1 MKVLREITTNEF
13 KVNDTISFTLKN
25 GQMHHAIAVKEDVDG
40 MLFIFKTCIDDY
52 YTYPMDDSDD
62 FVDRYNASQLRIILN
77 NDIIAQFPKHII
89 SMMIP
94 VYNLGSYFPDLLRI
108 PTEEE
113 IYGMILVGEEEF
125 GEQFEI
131 MKNNRNMQIGN
142 CKAGYWL
149 LNKSRNDSSQACF
162 VTHAGLVNTDPV
174 TSKHQ
179 IRPVFKLRNPIRKDN

>member
-1 MKVLREITTNEF
+1 MKVLREISTNEF

-25 GQMHHAIAVKEDVDG
+25 GQMYHAIAVKEDIDG

-52 YTYPMDDSDD
+52 AYPMDDSDD

-94 VYNLGSYFPDLLRI
+94 VYNTDSYHSDLLRI

-113 IYGMILVGEEEF
+113 IYGINLVGEKEF
-125 GEQFEI
+125 GDQFEI
-131 MKNNRNMQIGN
+131 MKNNIDMQIGN
-142 CKAGYWL
+142 CEVGYWL
-149 LNKSRNDSSQACF
+149 LNKSRTNESKACF
-162 VTHAGLVNTDPV
+162 VSYTGLVKTNPV
-174 TSKHQ
+174 TSKWQ
-179 IRPVFKLRNPIRKDN
+179 IRPVFKLRNPIRKDS